1 MGDTIKLKFDDNF
14 EGEEKEVLNKLICLT
29 RSICKKDIKN
39 MSKLLHHKFI
49 LVRGSGR
56 KGLKQEFLRD
66 IRKDVLHY
74 VEATIKNPK
83 INVDGDHA
91 TIDVKIYIK
100 TRLTGAQVIW
110 DLKSHFILKKKEEEG
125 WLFREWDTT

>member
-14 EGEEKEVLNKLICLT
+14 EGEEKEVIDKLICLQ
-29 RSICKKDIKN
+29 RSLCAKDIKN

-56 KGLKQEFLRD
+56 KELKQEFLRD

-74 VEATIKNPK
+74 RQATIKNPK
-83 INVDGDHA
+83 ITVDGKNA

-100 TRLTGAQVIW
+100 TELTGAQVIW
-110 DLKSHFILKKKEEEG
+110 DLKSKFILRKIEDE
-125 WLFREWDTT
+125 WLFVEWDTT